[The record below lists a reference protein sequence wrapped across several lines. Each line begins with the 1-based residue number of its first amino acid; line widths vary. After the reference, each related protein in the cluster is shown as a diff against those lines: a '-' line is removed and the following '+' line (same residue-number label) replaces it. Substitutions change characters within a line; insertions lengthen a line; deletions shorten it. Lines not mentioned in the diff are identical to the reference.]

1 MKSTKFIFLFFL
13 LPLVTLALSILV
25 GSANLDVFHILD
37 ILSHKLF
44 STATDLTGT
53 QVTILWNIR
62 IPRVLLA
69 FMVGGALAVSGAIAQ
84 SVLQN
89 PLASPYT
96 LGVSSGA
103 SFGAGL
109 VILASLQLPIFPEL
123 SQICFGFLFSL
134 GTILFVLG
142 LSFKVDPHLSNTSVV
157 LTGMVISLFFNGL
170 LTTLTALS
178 PENNNK
184 MTLWSMGSFALRGWD
199 YLKLLTPFVVVG
211 VLLSMALSTEL
222 DLLSFGSKDARAM
235 GVDVSKAKTLAF
247 LTMSMM
253 TGACIALTGTIG
265 FVDLIAP
272 HVGRKWVGNRH
283 IVLIPASFVV
293 GGCLM
298 TITDAF
304 ARTVISPSELPVGAV
319 TSLLGAPFFFYV
331 YQGRKS
337 NV

>member
-1 MKSTKFIFLFFL
+1 MKTTKITLF
-13 LPLVTLALSILV
+13 LALLSLFTLV
-25 GSANLDVFHILD
+25 SCTLLGSASLGASDVAD

-44 STATDLTGT
+44 GTATDLSST

-62 IPRVLLA
+62 IPRVFLA
-69 FMVGGALAVSGAIAQ
+69 FVVGGTLGVSGAIAQ

-109 VILASLQLPIFPEL
+109 VILASLQLPFFPQL
-123 SQICFGFLFSL
+123 SQIVFGFLFAI

-157 LTGMVISLFFNGL
+157 LTGMVVSLFFNGL

-178 PENNNK
+178 SVDSSK
-184 MTLWSMGSFALRGWD
+184 MTSWSMGSFAARGWD
-199 YLKLLTPFVVVG
+199 YLKILLPFVLVG
-211 VLLSMALSTEL
+211 MVISMALSTQL
-222 DLLSFGSKDARAM
+222 DLLSFGSKDAQAM
-235 GVDVSKAKTLAF
+235 GVDTSKAKTLAF
-247 LTMSMM
+247 LMMAMM
-253 TGACIALTGTIG
+253 TGACIAITGTIG

-272 HVGRKWVGNRH
+272 HVARKWVGNRH
-283 IVLIPASFVV
+283 FTLIPATFVV
-293 GGCLM
+293 GGSLM
-298 TITDAF
+298 TLTDGF

-331 YQGRKS
+331 YQGRKK
-337 NV
+337 